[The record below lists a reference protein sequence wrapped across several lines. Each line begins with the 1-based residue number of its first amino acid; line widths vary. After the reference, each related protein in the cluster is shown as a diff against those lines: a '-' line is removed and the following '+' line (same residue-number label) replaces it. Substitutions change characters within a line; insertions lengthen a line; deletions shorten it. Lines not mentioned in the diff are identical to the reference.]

1 MLARLIAAAATAP
14 SLLLFTA
21 AAPVHR
27 PPPPARADL
36 HLIVAPAGNEVR
48 YRVREQLAGFD
59 LPNDAVG
66 KTAAV
71 TGGITFDS
79 KGAVVAA
86 GSKLTVDVQGL
97 TSDRSRRDGYVRGRV
112 LETAQ
117 YPTVTLAPTAVS
129 GLPWPLPTSGSHTFQ
144 LTGDLTVH
152 GTTHPTTWNVT
163 ATFNGS
169 DVTGTAITGFTFGD
183 FGLTQPRV
191 PIVLSVADSI
201 HLEYEFHFVPEGK

>member
-1 MLARLIAAAATAP
+1 MLVRLLAAAIAAP
-14 SLLLFTA
+14 SLLLITA
-21 AAPVHR
+21 SAPIT
-27 PPPPARADL
+27 PPRPPARAGL
-36 HLIVAPAGNEVR
+36 HLVVAPAGNEVR

-71 TGGITFDS
+71 TGGITFDAKGTVVPAAS
-79 KGAVVAA
+79 KVEVN
-86 GSKLTVDVQGL
+86 VEGL
-97 TSDRSRRDGYVRGRV
+97 TSDRSRRDGYVRARV

-117 YPTVTLAPTAVS
+117 YPTVTLAPTAVT
-129 GLPWPLPTSGSHTFQ
+129 GLTWPLPTSGSRTFQ

-152 GTTHPTTWNVT
+152 GTTHSTTWNVT

-183 FGLTQPRV
+183 FGLMQPRV

-201 HLEYEFHFVPEGK
+201 HLEYDFHLVPEGK

>member
-1 MLARLIAAAATAP
+1 MLVRLVAAALAAP

-21 AAPVHR
+21 AAPAIPH
-27 PPPPARADL
+27 PPARADV
-36 HLIVAPAGNEVR
+36 HLVVAPAGNEVR

-59 LPNDAVG
+59 LPNDAIG

-71 TGGITFDS
+71 TGGITFDP

-86 GSKLTVDVQGL
+86 GSKFTVDVQGL
-97 TSDRSRRDGYVRGRV
+97 TSDRSRRDGYVRARV

-117 YPTVTLAPTAVS
+117 YPTVTLAPTAVT
-129 GLPWPLPTSGSHTFQ
+129 GLPWPLPSSGSRTFQ

-163 ATFNGS
+163 AIFNGS
-169 DVTGTAITGFTFGD
+169 EVTGTAITGFTFGD
-183 FGLTQPRV
+183 FGLAQPHV

>member
-1 MLARLIAAAATAP
+1 MILRTLAAVLAAP

-21 AAPVHR
+21 AAP
-27 PPPPARADL
+27 PARA
-36 HLIVAPAGNEVR
+36 HLPEPAGLRLVVAPTGNEVR

-59 LPNDAVG
+59 MPNDAVG
-66 KTAAV
+66 RTAAV
-71 TGGITFDS
+71 TGGITFDAN
-79 KGAVVAA
+79 GAVVPAA
-86 GSKLTVDVQGL
+86 SKVTADVQGL
-97 TSDRSRRDGYVRGRV
+97 TSDRSRRDGYVRARV

-117 YPTVTLAPTAVS
+117 YPTVTLAPTAVT
-129 GLPWPLPTSGSHTFQ
+129 GLSWPLPTSGSRSFQ

-169 DVTGTAITGFTFGD
+169 DVTGTAVTGFTFDD
-183 FGLTQPRV
+183 FGLARPRV

-201 HLEYEFHFVPEGK
+201 HLEYEFHLVPEGR

>member
-1 MLARLIAAAATAP
+1 MLVRILAAAIAAP
-14 SLLLFTA
+14 SLLFVTA
-21 AAPVHR
+21 SAPIN
-27 PPPPARADL
+27 PPRPPARAGL
-36 HLIVAPAGNEVR
+36 HLVVAPAGNEVR

-71 TGGITFDS
+71 TGGVTFDA
-79 KGAVVAA
+79 KGAVVPAA
-86 GSKLTVDVQGL
+86 SKFEVNVEGL
-97 TSDRSRRDGYVRGRV
+97 TSDRSRRDGYVRARV

-117 YPTVTLAPTAVS
+117 YPTVTLAPTAVA
-129 GLPWPLPTSGSHTFQ
+129 GLTWPLPTSGSRTFQ

>member
-1 MLARLIAAAATAP
+1 MLLRILAAAVP

-21 AAPVHR
+21 ARPVAGGRSPGHAELR
-27 PPPPARADL
+27 L
-36 HLIVAPAGNEVR
+36 VVAPEGNEVR

-71 TGGITFDS
+71 TGGITFDAS
-79 KGAVVAA
+79 GAVVPGA
-86 GSKLTVDVQGL
+86 SRVTVDVQGL
-97 TSDRSRRDGYVRGRV
+97 TSDRSRRDGYVRARV

-129 GLPWPLPTSGSHTFQ
+129 GLSWPLPTSGSRTFQ
-144 LTGDLTVH
+144 LIGDLTVR

-169 DVTGTAITGFTFGD
+169 DVTGTAVTGFTFDD
-183 FGLTQPRV
+183 FGLARPRV

-201 HLEYEFHFVPEGK
+201 HLEYEFHLVPDGR

>member
-1 MLARLIAAAATAP
+1 MLARFAAAAVAAP

-21 AAPVHR
+21 AAPISR
-27 PPPPARADL
+27 PHPPARAGV
-36 HLIVAPAGNEVR
+36 HLVVAAAGNEVR

-71 TGGITFDS
+71 TGGITFES
-79 KGAVVAA
+79 KGGVVAA
-86 GSKLTVDVQGL
+86 GSNFSVDVQGL
-97 TSDRSRRDGYVRGRV
+97 TSDRSRRDGYVRARV

-117 YPTVTLAPTAVS
+117 YPTVTLAPTAVN

-152 GTTHPTTWNVT
+152 GATHPTTWNVT

-183 FGLTQPRV
+183 FGLTKPRI